1 MRRPCNEVVDLLV
14 QMGVELQAYGRTS
27 VQLVYPTCCSVLKT
41 APIKSF
47 RMPSHSSYKS
57 YTNYGLANPY
67 HFNYVTHSTKLHL
80 FLHVCALGRFA
91 TINCILESG

>member
-14 QMGVELQAYGRTS
+14 QMGVELQTYGRMS

-41 APIKSF
+41 GPIKSF
-47 RMPSHSSYKS
+47 RRRSHCSYKS
-57 YTNYGLANPY
+57 YTNYGLANPC
-67 HFNYVTHSTKLHL
+67 HFSYVTNSTNVHLSLH
-80 FLHVCALGRFA
+80 FCALGRFT